1 MRGNVSMVRM
11 SKPPGVT
18 LLDHRRPAPVRTYP
32 DTRRRAVTRLT
43 ALFRRQTGLYRARA
57 RTAAASKQRSPLI
70 KPSTNDYY
78 LRTPDGSNRRIADV
92 ADRGL
97 GRFSWAEGCG
107 ANVLRSSQAGA
118 GKLRWNTQREPHSK
132 SWEPCCPWRPVYR

>member
-32 DTRRRAVTRLT
+32 DTRRRAVTCLT

-78 LRTPDGSNRRIADV
+78 LRTGEVPRSMAQGTDCPPS
-92 ADRGL
+92 DRDCLQL
-97 GRFSWAEGCG
+97 G
-107 ANVLRSSQAGA
+107 
-118 GKLRWNTQREPHSK
+118 
-132 SWEPCCPWRPVYR
+132 